1 MFFKSI
7 RFKVL
12 AWYMLLLAVTLFFF
26 STILYGSFSKVLVN
40 NLDDLLSS
48 RAEGVTDS
56 VHTYWHDKGNVTD
69 MAPFLNIARDWV
81 EEKRKDPEL
90 LKVFVQI
97 LSVKADSL
105 VATKSMPFIAP
116 IPKSDFEDVL
126 AGDDSFNSLN
136 GVFADGKKARFRVYT
151 RPVIEDGKVVYIVQ
165 TAGPVELISI
175 ASRSLMILLF
185 ILLPLTILLAGIP
198 GVLLVGLTLKP
209 VNSMIN
215 TLKHITA
222 ENLKLKIHIPDTKD
236 EVRRLA
242 DTFNE
247 MIERLDRSFSSQQN
261 FIKDISYELKA
272 PLFVLRGEIAAAL
285 NKPSSR
291 EEYDSILRRGLEEL
305 NKFSQI
311 IDDLIVLARFD
322 NSQMPIEIKKV
333 NLTHVIAEVIKAA
346 KEAAAKKDIVLSSF
360 LQDVITLDGDEERL
374 KRLFTSLVDNAIK
387 YTRRNGKVI
396 VAAHRVKDS
405 ANITVSDT
413 GIGIP
418 EDELLYIFDRFYQVN
433 KTGSTKRGFGL
444 GLSVARSIA
453 ESHKGKIVV
462 ESNPGKGSTFT
473 VVLPLSYPG

>member
-12 AWYMLLLAVTLFFF
+12 VWYMLLLAVTLFSF
-26 STILYGSFSKVLVN
+26 SIVLYGSFSKVLVN

-56 VHTYWHDKGNVTD
+56 VHTYWHDKGNTSD

-81 EEKRKDPEL
+81 EEKRNDPEL
-90 LKVFVQI
+90 MKVFVQI
-97 LSVKADSL
+97 LSVKAQRL
-105 VATKSMPFIAP
+105 VSTKSMPFIAP
-116 IPKSDFEDVL
+116 VPKSDLEDVL
-126 AGDDSFNSLN
+126 AGDDSFNSLG
-136 GVFADGKKARFRVYT
+136 GVFVDGRKAKFRVYT

-165 TAGPVELISI
+165 AAGPIELISI
-175 ASRSLMILLF
+175 ASGSLMVILF
-185 ILLPLTILLAGIP
+185 ILLPLTIILAGIP
-198 GVLLVGLTLKP
+198 GVMLAGLTLKP
-209 VNSMIN
+209 IASMID

-242 DTFNE
+242 DTFND

-272 PLFVLRGEIAAAL
+272 PLFVLRGELAAVL
-285 NKPSSR
+285 DKPSSK
-291 EEYDSILRRGLEEL
+291 EEYEAVHRKGLEEFDR
-305 NKFSQI
+305 FSEI
-311 IDDLIVLARFD
+311 IDNLIVLARFD

-333 NLTHVIAEVIKAA
+333 NLTQVIEEVLRCAKA
-346 KEAAAKKDIVLSSF
+346 AAAKKDIVLSSF
-360 LQDVITLDGDEERL
+360 LQDVIILDGDEERL
-374 KRLFTSLVDNAIK
+374 KRLFTNLVDNAVK
-387 YTRRNGKVI
+387 YTRRNGKVV
-396 VAAHRVKDS
+396 VAAHRGKDF

-433 KTGSTKRGFGL
+433 KSRSGKHGFGL

-453 ESHKGKIVV
+453 ESHKGKITV
-462 ESNPGKGSTFT
+462 ESQPGKGSTFT
-473 VVLPLSYPG
+473 VAL